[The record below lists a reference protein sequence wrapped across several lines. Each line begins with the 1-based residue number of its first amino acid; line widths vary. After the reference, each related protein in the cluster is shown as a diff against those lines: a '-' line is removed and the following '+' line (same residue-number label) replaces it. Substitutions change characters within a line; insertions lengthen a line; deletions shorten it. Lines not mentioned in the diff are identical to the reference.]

1 VRVAAIIVAAG
12 RGERFGGLKQF
23 AQVNGESITAR
34 SVRNARSVASF
45 IVVVVPESYD
55 GDGEGADETVCGGS
69 QRSDSVRA
77 GLARCGDYD
86 VVLVHDAARPLASP
100 ALFARVLDPVA
111 KGASAAIPGL
121 PVTDTVKQTMPM
133 DDQVIVE
140 RTVAREHLVTVQTP
154 QAFRRDVLVR
164 AHEGNPQATDD
175 AGLVERLGE
184 RVVVVDGERF
194 NVKITEF
201 ADLEYV
207 SQGVQ

>member
-1 VRVAAIIVAAG
+1 MRVAAIIVAAG

-34 SVRNARSVASF
+34 SVRNARSVESF

-133 DDQVIVE
+133 HDQVIVE